1 MRHGL
6 APDGV
11 IGAGTIEAL
20 NFSKSSRKKQILAN
34 LERWR
39 WFQMVPDEDY
49 IVVNIPDYK
58 LIVVENNDTTITQK
72 VVVGTNKRKTPI
84 LNSYLKTVVLN
95 PT

>member
-1 MRHGL
+1 
-6 APDGV
+6 
-11 IGAGTIEAL
+11 
-20 NFSKSSRKKQILAN
+20 
-34 LERWR
+34 
-39 WFQMVPDEDY
+39 MVPDEDY

-95 PT
+95 PTWTIPPTILKEDVVPAMKRNRNYLSK